1 MSLTTSNSVLGKK
14 NAKHLL
20 RRACFHY
27 SKEVLDSISI
37 MTATEA
43 MSYLYDHE
51 PDTWVEP
58 YDPLPNDDPHG
69 YWISSNEIPNSI
81 PNQARKRSLVAGW
94 WWYNMINRTSIKD
107 KITFFFTHNFYYFKR

>member
-20 RRACFHY
+20 KRACFHY

-69 YWISSNEIPNSI
+69 YWISSNDIPSSI

-107 KITFFFTHNFYYFKR
+107 KITFFFTHNFYYF